1 MTKVRYQPIQSRI
14 LIELD
19 ETPSKQGSLYIAD
32 ATRGRLQK
40 QTQTATVLA
49 LGSDAFASDKGYSDD
64 QKPQVGDS
72 VLIVKHGGAPVP
84 QQDLQRVINDID
96 ILAIERAVA

>member
-19 ETPSKQGSLYIAD
+19 ETPTKMGRLFIAD
-32 ATRGRLQK
+32 ETRGRLQK
-40 QTQTATVLA
+40 LTQTAKVLA

-64 QKPQVGDS
+64 QKPQVGDN

-96 ILAIERAVA
+96 ILAIERVVA